1 MVLVTGFTAMAL
13 GEDPTVTVAVTICA
27 WAVDPA
33 IAA

>member
-1 MVLVTGFTAMAL
+1 MAL